1 MGTAD
6 SGSDRVIGRR
16 PASELPAELL
26 IERGELARRIDELG
40 AALADLYR
48 DEEPP
53 VLVGVLKGSTL
64 FMADLMRAMHIHVVV
79 DFMSI
84 SSYSHSGVVRIVK
97 DLDEDVRDRHVVIV
111 EDIVDTGLTLNYLR
125 KTLQQRQPASLRAVT
140 LLDKTAR
147 RIIPVALEYS
157 AFEIPDV
164 FVVGYGLDFQGFYRN
179 APDILAVR
187 DVARLANDPR
197 LLIAQLFGARRVNE
211 RGPLR
216 SQSPLGSGLEG

>member
-1 MGTAD
+1 MGTVD
-6 SGSDRVIGRR
+6 SGPGRVIDGRI
-16 PASELPAELL
+16 ASGLPAELL

-40 AALADLYR
+40 ATLADVYR
-48 DEEPP
+48 GGEPP
-53 VLVGVLKGSTL
+53 VLIGVLKGSTL
-64 FMADLMRAMHIHVVV
+64 FLADLMRAMHIDVAV

-197 LLIAQLFGARRVNE
+197 LLIAQLFGSRRGDE
-211 RGPLR
+211 RGGQRP
-216 SQSPLGSGLEG
+216 QPPLGSGLEG